1 MMNIK
6 EKYPYLYETH
16 LHTCQGSRCAKNTG
30 EEMARACK
38 DAGYTG
44 IFVTEHNWGG
54 NTCIDRSLPWK
65 DFVTEWSRGYDSAKE
80 TGEKIG
86 LDVFYGMETGFHG
99 TEFLLYGITKEWLLD
114 TPELREA
121 TVEEQFKLVHEGG
134 GIVIHAHPYREE
146 PYIPEIRLFP
156 EYVDGVEGIN
166 ATHSSPLSL
175 SHNNP
180 LYNNRA
186 VDYAQKHGFRM
197 TAGSD
202 IHSVNLFGGGTA
214 FDHKLK
220 DPKDFIDTLLGNDD
234 YALTDGKEWYLYSE
248 LMRTKQIIE

>member
-1 MMNIK
+1 MDIK
-6 EKYPYLYETH
+6 EQYPFLYETH
-16 LHTCQGSRCAKNTG
+16 LHTCQGSRCAHNTG
-30 EEMARACK
+30 EEMAKACK
-38 DAGYTG
+38 AAGYTG

-65 DFVTEWSRGYDSAKE
+65 EFVEQWSRGYESAKE
-80 TGEKIG
+80 TGDKIG

-99 TEFLLYGITKEWLLD
+99 TEFLIYGITKEWLMD
-114 TPELREA
+114 TPEFRTA

-156 EYVDGVEGIN
+156 EYVDGVEGVN

-180 LYNNRA
+180 IYNNRA
-186 VDYAQKHGFRM
+186 VDYAQKYGFRM

-220 DPKDFIDTLLGNDD
+220 DPQDFIDTILGDKD

-248 LMRTKQIIE
+248 LIKTKQVID